1 MATNI
6 FVYWSD
12 GLGAGYLT
20 VIVSTGGGAFANE
33 SCPQDRAF
41 DQFFSMPGICPGE
54 MLAARIDSHI
64 IFRFRSVNPI
74 LHGSQGGRRAE
85 SAHANFKDSCL
96 RPRILLLRTTTF
108 SWIKGFYEGKIFSV
122 RPQPQPYNDIPVL

>member
-20 VIVSTGGGAFANE
+20 VIVSTGAG
-33 SCPQDRAF
+33 AF
-41 DQFFSMPGICPGE
+41 DQFFLMPGICPGE

-64 IFRFRSVNPI
+64 IFRFRSFNPI